1 MFKTSPPALR
11 SVPWI
16 AFLCAALFSF
26 GSPKAFAVVQL
37 DATSTQ
43 LATQGAM
50 SMSCNRMIV
59 CGITL
64 GYNDTASLR
73 SPPRLRLRTLP

>member
-1 MFKTSPPALR
+1 
-11 SVPWI
+11 
-16 AFLCAALFSF
+16 
-26 GSPKAFAVVQL
+26 
-37 DATSTQ
+37 
-43 LATQGAM
+43 M